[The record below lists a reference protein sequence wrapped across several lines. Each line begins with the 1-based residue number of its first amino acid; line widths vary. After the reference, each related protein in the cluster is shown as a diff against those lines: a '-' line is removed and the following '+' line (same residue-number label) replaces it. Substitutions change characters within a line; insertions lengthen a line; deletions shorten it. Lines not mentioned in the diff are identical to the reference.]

1 MPIFEGYS
9 LPHAIVRLDF
19 AGRDITD
26 FLIQLL
32 MERGYGFTT
41 SAERE
46 IVRDI
51 KEKLSYIA
59 LDYETEKLTAIKTN
73 IIERNYELPDGQ
85 ILRIGSERFRAP
97 EVLFKPSLIGLE
109 ARGIDTTI
117 YSSIMRCDVDIRREL
132 FGNILLSGGSTL
144 FSNLHERLQKEIV
157 QMIPSSVKMKILAP
171 PQRKYSVWLGGSILS
186 ALSTFQHLWLSK
198 EDYDEWGPAIIH
210 RRCF

>member
-51 KEKLSYIA
+51 KENCP
-59 LDYETEKLTAIKTN
+59 T
-73 IIERNYELPDGQ
+73 
-85 ILRIGSERFRAP
+85 
-97 EVLFKPSLIGLE
+97 
-109 ARGIDTTI
+109 
-117 YSSIMRCDVDIRREL
+117 
-132 FGNILLSGGSTL
+132 
-144 FSNLHERLQKEIV
+144 
-157 QMIPSSVKMKILAP
+157 
-171 PQRKYSVWLGGSILS
+171 
-186 ALSTFQHLWLSK
+186 
-198 EDYDEWGPAIIH
+198 
-210 RRCF
+210 

>member
-1 MPIFEGYS
+1 VPIFEGYS

-109 ARGIDTTI
+109 ACGIDTTI

-132 FGNILLSGGSTL
+132 FGNILSGGSTL

-157 QMIPSSVKMKILAP
+157 QMIPSSIKMKILAP
-171 PQRKYSVWLGGSILS
+171 PQRKYSVWIGGSILS

>member
-1 MPIFEGYS
+1 VPIFEGYS